1 MGKRYVP
8 LKVVASGLFFIA
20 FIYFVNHSAIHNYI
34 STLKGKS
41 VSVGY
46 QEEWGKRIDELR
58 TKIEADPIDARIDRV
73 WQAIPGYNGLRINK
87 EESLKRLVQKGK
99 WDPSLLAVE
108 QLEPKVNLKD
118 LRPTAIYRGNP
129 EKPIISFMVN
139 VAWGNEY
146 LPSILNTLQKY
157 NVKATFFLDGS
168 WVSKNP
174 REAKEIMERGH
185 EIGNHAYSHPD
196 LKQVSD
202 YRVRSEITKTNNAI
216 QKALGIKPKLFA
228 PPSGSYDERA
238 VQIAAREGMQ
248 TILWTLD
255 TVDWRKPTPTQIK
268 QRIIP
273 HLSNGSLI
281 LMHPT
286 ESASKALP
294 DLIKSAKT
302 KGFQIGTVS
311 DCLST
316 KRIYTIE

>member
-8 LKVVASGLFFIA
+8 LKYVVSGLFLIV
-20 FIYFVNHSAIHNYI
+20 FIYFVNHSSIHNYI
-34 STLKGKS
+34 STLKGKP
-41 VSVGY
+41 VTAQY
-46 QEEWGKRIDELR
+46 QEEWGKRIDLLR
-58 TKIEADPIDARIDRV
+58 AKIEASPIDAHIDRV

-87 EESLKRLVQKGK
+87 EATLKRLAQKGK
-99 WDPSLLAVE
+99 WDSSLVVVE
-108 QLEPKVNLKD
+108 QLEPKVQLKD
-118 LRPTAIYRGNP
+118 LQPSPVYRGNP
-129 EKPIISFMVN
+129 EKPVISFMIN

-146 LPSILNTLQKY
+146 LPAILNTLQQN

-174 REAKEIMERGH
+174 KEAREIFERGH

-202 YRVRSEITKTNNAI
+202 YRIRMEITKTNREI
-216 QKALGIKPKLFA
+216 QKVLGIKPKLFA
-228 PPSGSYDERA
+228 PPSGSYDQRA
-238 VQIAAREGMQ
+238 VQSAAKEGMQ

-255 TVDWRKPTPTQIK
+255 TVDWRKPTPSQIK

-273 HLSNGSLI
+273 HLASGSLI

-286 ESASKALP
+286 ESSARALP
-294 DLIKSAKT
+294 DLIKAAKA
-302 KGFQIGTVS
+302 KGFQVGTVS
-311 DCLST
+311 DCLSS